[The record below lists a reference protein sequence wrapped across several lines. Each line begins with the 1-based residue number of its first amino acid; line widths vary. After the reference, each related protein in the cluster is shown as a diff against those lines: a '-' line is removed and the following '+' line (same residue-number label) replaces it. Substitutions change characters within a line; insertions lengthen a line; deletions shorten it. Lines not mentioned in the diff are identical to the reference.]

1 MWEIRVEHIA
11 DWLVSQDS
19 ATLAGIYAALDM
31 LQEKGPALG
40 RPLVDTLS
48 HTTLKNLKELRPAS
62 PGKTEVRI
70 LFAFDPD
77 RKAIMLLG
85 GDKSKGGAKRAWAA
99 WYRKAIPA
107 AEKRYRGY
115 LQGKE

>member
-40 RPLVDTLS
+40 RPLV
-48 HTTLKNLKELRPAS
+48 KNLKELRPAS

-70 LFAFDPD
+70 LFAFDPN

-99 WYRKAIPA
+99 WYRKAIPE